1 MGHFTGKVAIVTGG
15 ASGIGRALCEQ
26 LGERGATVVVAD
38 VNKAGAEKVVSSISA
53 AGGVA
58 TPAHTDVSKEEEVR
72 ELIDRTTAAH
82 GKLDFMF
89 NNAGIGVGGEVR
101 DTPLEHWRRIF
112 DINLYGVLYGT
123 LMAYEVMIKQ
133 GSGHIVNTAS
143 GYGLMPGPVE
153 AAYATTKHAVV
164 GLSTSLRVEGA
175 DLGVKVSVVCPG
187 FIETDIWQSA
197 TIFRADREEAVAQIP
212 FKMMKAKDAGRAI
225 LSGVERNRQY
235 IVFPFHA
242 RVLWRLNRLSPSLL
256 KPVYAKLMRD
266 FRTIR
271 TGSEGSG
278 EARAGQGGG

>member
-1 MGHFTGKVAIVTGG
+1 MGHFRGKVAIVTGG
-15 ASGIGRALCEQ
+15 ASGIGRSLCEE
-26 LGERGATVVVAD
+26 LGERGAAVVVAD
-38 VNKAGAEKVVSSISA
+38 INKAGAEEVVSSINA

-72 ELIDRTTAAH
+72 ALIDHTTAAH

-143 GYGLMPGPVE
+143 GYGLLPGPIE

-164 GLSTSLRVEGA
+164 GLSVSLRAEAA

-187 FIETDIWQSA
+187 FIETDIWQAA
-197 TIFRADREEAVAQIP
+197 TVMKANQQEALELIP
-212 FKMMKAKDAGRAI
+212 FKMMKSRDAGRAI
-225 LSGVERNRQY
+225 LRGVERNRQY
-235 IVFPFHA
+235 IVFPLHA
-242 RVLWRLNRLSPSLL
+242 RFLWWLNRISPSLL
-256 KPVYAKLMRD
+256 KPGYAKLMRD
-266 FRTIR
+266 FRAIR
-271 TGSEGSG
+271 SRS
-278 EARAGQGGG
+278 

>member
-1 MGHFTGKVAIVTGG
+1 
-15 ASGIGRALCEQ
+15 
-26 LGERGATVVVAD
+26 VVAD
-38 VNKAGAEKVVSSISA
+38 NNKAGAEKVVSSISA

-58 TPAHTDVSKEEEVR
+58 TPAHTDVSNEGEVR
-72 ELIDRTTAAH
+72 DLIDRTTSSH

-101 DTPLEHWRRIF
+101 DTPLEHWRRII

-123 LMAYEVMIKQ
+123 LMAYDVMIKQ

-143 GYGLMPGPVE
+143 GYGLLPGPIE

-187 FIETDIWQSA
+187 FIETDIWQAA
-197 TIFRADREEAVAQIP
+197 TMMKVDRNDVLAQIP
-212 FKMMKAKDAGRAI
+212 FKMMKSKDAARAI
-225 LSGVERNRQY
+225 LSGVERNKQH

-242 RVLWRLNRLSPSLL
+242 RLLWRLNRISPSLM

-271 TGSEGSG
+271 SGS
-278 EARAGQGGG
+278 